1 MKKQVIAAMRGRDA
15 TNPSH
20 RGKANKNY
28 RQRLEINGGGTTN
41 TLSTV
46 AKDNLVIEYEEDN
59 GDEVQ
64 IRQRTEQSD

>member
-1 MKKQVIAAMRGRDA
+1 MRLIPAIEVKPIRIIASGSRSM
-15 TNPSH
+15 
-20 RGKANKNY
+20 
-28 RQRLEINGGGTTN
+28 GGGTTN